1 MKVMIVSGGN
11 TPSEKLINQYVKK
24 VDFIIAADKGGE
36 YLLKYNIIPDLLI
49 GDFDSM
55 SKESLNTLKTVV
67 KEVLKF
73 PPEKDYTDT
82 EMALMEAVK
91 RGGEKIYLL
100 GATGT
105 RMDHTLGNIG
115 LLLSYK
121 KKGIYLE
128 IIDNNNKVYLANNKM
143 DLNGKR
149 GENIS
154 FHALSDIVKNFK
166 VTGAKYNIPNGK
178 DITLLDPSAIC
189 NEFLDTCINIEYDKG
204 EILILHSI
212 D

>member
-11 TPSEKLINQYVKK
+11 PPSKELVMKYINK
-24 VDFIIAADKGGE
+24 VNFVIAADKGGE
-36 YLLKYNIIPDLLI
+36 YLLKFHIIPDLLI

-55 SKESLNTLKTVV
+55 SKEVLDKLEEKV
-67 KEVLKF
+67 KEVKKF

-82 EMALMEAVK
+82 EIAIMEAVK

-100 GATGT
+100 GGTGT
-105 RMDHTLGNIG
+105 RIDHTLGNIG

-121 KKGIYLE
+121 KKGIDLLLL
-128 IIDNNNKVYLANNKM
+128 DNNNKVYLAKNKM
-143 DLNGKR
+143 QIKGKQ

-154 FHALSDIVKNFK
+154 FHALSDNVKNFRIL
-166 VTGAKYNIPNGK
+166 GAKYNILQGR
-178 DITLLDPSAIC
+178 DISLLDPVAIC
-189 NEFLDTCINIEYDKG
+189 NEFLDTPINIEYDEG
-204 EILILHSI
+204 EILILHSV